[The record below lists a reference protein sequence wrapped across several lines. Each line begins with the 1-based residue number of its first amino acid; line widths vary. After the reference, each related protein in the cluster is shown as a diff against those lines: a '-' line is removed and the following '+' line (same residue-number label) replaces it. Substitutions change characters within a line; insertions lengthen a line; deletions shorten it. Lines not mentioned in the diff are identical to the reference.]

1 MAGKTF
7 KGIKSALSR
16 LTGQEQPMLT
26 FGLPHLVS
34 DDEGWVGDMIG
45 TCDEV
50 RERYKERYQQLMEEK
65 NRSIGSSFDFIED
78 TTPQDLP
85 SADRG
90 NIVPYILIPIFHFHP
105 ISAFIYILCMS
116 KKPIKS

>member
-16 LTGQEQPMLT
+16 LSGQQQPMLT

-45 TCDEV
+45 TGDEMIKV
-50 RERYKERYQQLMEEK
+50 RERYKERYQKLMEEK
-65 NRSIGSSFDFIED
+65 SRSLGSNFNFIED

-90 NIVPYILIPIFHFHP
+90 NSVP
-105 ISAFIYILCMS
+105 
-116 KKPIKS
+116 